1 MIRTFYRQNVHSL
14 LTFIETKIF
23 FMKSHNF
30 IIWSRI
36 HSQLSFDNYNYNE
49 LLSSSRQKS

>member
-1 MIRTFYRQNVHSL
+1 MVRIYYRQNMHLL
-14 LTFIETKIF
+14 LTFIETKIP

-36 HSQLSFDNYNYNE
+36 HSKLSFDNYNYNE
-49 LLSSSRQKS
+49 LYDQVVG